1 MCTTADTK
9 KLQHEHEGLQHST
22 FYKENQYDNN
32 FIITRP
38 KRTVRC
44 L

>member
-22 FYKENQYDNN
+22 FYKRFNTTTQLY
-32 FIITRP
+32 IITRT
-38 KRTVRC
+38 KRTV
-44 L
+44 